1 MKLEELHTDILWEG
15 LIGDEPYI
23 FTAALS
29 EGGAKKMSFGRDN
42 RASTGFVSKIISKQ
56 AAGLFKNPVLAGVAA
71 GIAITAL
78 AKYRKNKRNTIT
90 FYAADPMEKRFYKK
104 MIKDLLDTGNYK
116 KVKSK
121 YVKGGYMWLL
131 KRNLR

>member
-1 MKLEELHTDILWEG
+1 MKLEELYVDILWEG

-29 EGGAKKMSFGRDN
+29 EGVAKMSFGRDN
-42 RASTGFVSKIISKQ
+42 RGSTGFVNKIISKQ
-56 AAGLFKNPVLAGVAA
+56 AAGLFKNPVLAGIAA
-71 GIAITAL
+71 GVAITAL

-104 MIKDLLDTGNYK
+104 MIKDLMDTGNYK
-116 KVKSK
+116 KIKSK
-121 YVKGGYMWLL
+121 HVKGGYMWLL
-131 KRNLR
+131 KRKPR